1 MKWFGNL
8 KIAQKLILSFLV
20 VAVLVAVNGIISI
33 VNMSRI
39 NSNAI
44 SMYNDNLMPL
54 NEVKTIKTNL
64 LEIKSD
70 SLLLVYER
78 DRARIADYEKDIEKL
93 VNEDNNLMAAY
104 EKTNMS
110 AKEKELYPKF
120 KEYLL
125 QYRKDR
131 EAIIKAVNDNNYKE
145 GVNALNLASK
155 TREDMENVLD
165 ELVQANIS
173 NAENEN
179 KYNISL
185 FNLTYKL
192 TIGIVVFCVLIS
204 IAIGYGIA
212 KMISKN
218 LNKVSAFAEAIGN
231 GDLTH
236 KVKIDTKDEI
246 GTMANT
252 LNIAADNI
260 RELISEI
267 NYSTSEIS
275 ASSEE
280 LSATI
285 EEITS
290 KMNVI
295 NESSIEISRGTE
307 EVSTVS
313 EEVSASSEEVNST
326 VFSLAGK
333 AKEASTSF
341 DEIEK
346 RAVEVKGKAET
357 AMQSGIKKYTETQER
372 INQAIEEGQ
381 VVHEVKVMSDTIG
394 SIAAQ
399 TNLLALNAAIEAAR
413 AGESGRGFAVV
424 AEEVRKLAEQ
434 SSETVSN
441 IQSIVSQVMNAFDN
455 LSQSGK
461 DILQFLVTDVEPTY
475 KLLSSTA
482 DSYEK
487 DSVYVSDMSKNIL
500 ESTKLISESMEQVG
514 SALETVSA
522 TAQETAAGSS
532 EILNGVNETTMA
544 IEEVAKAAQSQAEM
558 AEKLSLMV
566 HKFKI

>member
-8 KIAQKLILSFLV
+8 KIAQKLMLSFLV
-20 VAVLVAVNGIISI
+20 VSVLVAVNGIISI
-33 VNMSRI
+33 VSMSRI

-54 NEVKTIKTNL
+54 NEIKTIKTNL

-70 SLLLVYER
+70 SLFLVYEG

-145 GVNALNLASK
+145 GVNALNLSSK

-173 NAENEN
+173 NAENDN
-179 KYNISL
+179 KYNASL
-185 FNLTYKL
+185 FNMVYKI
-192 TIGIVVFCVLIS
+192 TVGIIVLCVLIS

-218 LNKVSAFAEAIGN
+218 LNKVSSFAEAIGN

-260 RELISEI
+260 RKLISEI

-295 NESSIEISRGTE
+295 NESSIQISKGTE

-333 AKEASTSF
+333 AKEASISF

-357 AMQSGIKKYTETQER
+357 AMQSGIKKYTETQEQ
-372 INQAIEEGQ
+372 INKAIEEGQ

-566 HKFKI
+566 QKFKI